1 MKANKAKELTNGK
14 VMDMRNKHQAKLD
27 KYTKRLTETKVKRMA
42 KKGYASI
49 SITVPKKYLRSQVR
63 DRLQNMGY
71 QTELMKDMKIMI
83 KWGGNRNEK
92 I

>member
-14 VMDMRNKHQAKLD
+14 VMDMRNKYQAKLD

-42 KKGYASI
+42 KRGYSSI
-49 SITVPKKYLRSQVR
+49 SVKIPSKYFRAEVC

-83 KWGGNRNEK
+83 K
-92 I
+92 